1 MCFLTLSLPVSR
13 EPPDERTILLLHRP
27 YALVTPSN
35 LSAAPKS
42 AERTILL
49 LLHRPYSLAT
59 PSDPSAEISSRPTAC
74 LSHVPNKSKRKASN
88 VLPFQS
94 QRCLT
99 PFSFLITS
107 HACAILSLLIPKFRN
122 VITIFLELYHFF

>member
-1 MCFLTLSLPVSR
+1 MFTKYSYQHIQILSRCNQKKILSRSHKQMCFLTLSLPVSR

-88 VLPFQS
+88 VLPFQKS
-94 QRCLT
+94 KMLD
-99 PFSFLITS
+99 SFL
-107 HACAILSLLIPKFRN
+107 
-122 VITIFLELYHFF
+122 FFNH